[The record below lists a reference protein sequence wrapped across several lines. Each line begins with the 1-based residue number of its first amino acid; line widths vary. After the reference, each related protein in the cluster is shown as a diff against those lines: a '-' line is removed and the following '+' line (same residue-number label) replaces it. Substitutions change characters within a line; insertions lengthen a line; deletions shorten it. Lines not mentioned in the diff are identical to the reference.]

1 MRKVLFERINIGL
14 AVSVIGC
21 VLLAACGG
29 KEKNPYLE
37 SVKIEQL
44 TIKPTPRLDEVDLTA
59 RLAAA
64 VLDSLRNGAD
74 FAVMAKRYSSH
85 ASATHGG
92 MLTLVPGWMPA
103 EFDDS
108 LAVLPDGRLSGVI
121 RTQTSVFIVARDSS
135 QYLSVRSSHIL
146 IAPDTTRAWVS
157 RDKAWKEAEDKA
169 WELYRRIKNGE
180 SFYDL
185 AKEFSK
191 DPGSAQ
197 NGGDLGWT
205 KRNTMVREFEDV
217 AFTQEEGA
225 VHEPVK
231 TRFGW
236 HVIRTVKKKD
246 QNCYLRLIEFKV
258 PLSQEDLARARKVAE
273 QARRQALSGEQ
284 LEKIA
289 AELNSTSE
297 AEVSYSKPYE
307 VRKRLLLPQIAEKIE
322 KLDAGDI
329 SELISGDS
337 NYYFIRL
344 MEK

>member
-1 MRKVLFERINIGL
+1 MRKLMLERMTIGL
-14 AVSVIGC
+14 AVSVLGF
-21 VLLAACGG
+21 VLLFACGG

-44 TIKPTPRLDEVDLTA
+44 MIKPTPTLEEVDLTA
-59 RLAAA
+59 RLAEA
-64 VLDSLRNGAD
+64 VLDSLRQGAD
-74 FAVMAKRYSSH
+74 FASMAKRYSSH
-85 ASATHGG
+85 ASAARGG
-92 MLTLVPGWMPA
+92 ALTLVPGWMPA
-103 EFDDS
+103 GFDDS
-108 LAVLPDGRLSGVI
+108 LAALPDGRLSGVI
-121 RTQTSVFIVARDSS
+121 RTQEAVFIVARDSS
-135 QYLSVRSSHIL
+135 QYVSVRTSHIL

-169 WELYRRIKNGE
+169 WELYHRVKNGE

-205 KRNTMVREFEDV
+205 KRYTLVKEYEDA
-217 AFTQEEGA
+217 AFNQEEGA

-231 TRFGW
+231 SRFGW

-246 QNCYLRLIEFKV
+246 QNYYLRLIEFKV
-258 PLSQEDLARARKVAE
+258 PLSQEDLTRARKVAE
-273 QARRQALSGEQ
+273 QARKQALSGEPFDR
-284 LEKIA
+284 IA
-289 AELNSTSE
+289 DELNATSE

-307 VRKRLLLPQIAEKIE
+307 VRKRLLLPNIAEKLE
-322 KLDAGDI
+322 KLDAGEI

-337 NYYFIRL
+337 NFYFIRL
-344 MEK
+344 VEK